1 MGVPAFYRWLT
12 EKYPKVVQDVLEERV
27 PADTDEIDWSTNPN
41 PSGLECDNLYID
53 MNGIIHPC
61 SHPEIGKQPDSEE
74 EMYNNVCLYVDRLL
88 RVMRPRQLVYLA
100 IDGVAPRAKMNQQ
113 RSRRFRAAQE
123 ARELKE
129 IEQTVRQELEVTVD
143 ETNDPEKSDQ
153 GPWDSNVITPGTPFM
168 VNLANY
174 IRFYIRKRLSTD
186 PNWKHLRV
194 LFSDASIP
202 GEGEHKIMSHIRL
215 QRAQPGY
222 LPNTVHVLHGTFL
235 LLFTRYCWWL

>member
-12 EKYPKVVQDVLEERV
+12 EKYPKVVQDILEERV
-27 PADTDEIDWSTNPN
+27 PEYTDEIDWTLPN

-61 SHPEIGKQPDSEE
+61 SHPEVGKQPDSEE

-88 RVMRPRQLVYLA
+88 RIMRPRKLVYLA

-113 RSRRFRAAQE
+113 RARRFRAAQE

-129 IEQTVRQELEVTVD
+129 IEQTVRVELEVTAD
-143 ETNDPEKSDQ
+143 QQETNAG
-153 GPWDSNVITPGTPFM
+153 GPWDSNVITPGTTFM
-168 VNLANY
+168 VKLAQF

-186 PNWKHLRV
+186 KNWKHLRI

-222 LPNTVHVLHGTFL
+222 MPNTVHVLHGTYKWHWELVTFL
-235 LLFTRYCWWL
+235 VETK